1 MSPAPSAQAVA
12 SAFRLADPTG
22 PLVPV
27 RYVSSETWRLDT
39 RRGRYFVKR
48 LVVDGWWDQLD
59 RAMAFERRA
68 CAAGIR
74 MPEAIEPADPAWGL
88 AADLGDGQGVVRVHT
103 WLDGAAADPGAD
115 LSDWYGATLAA
126 LHGLEPAGER
136 RTDSMWPLWYGVEP
150 PQRWADWLAAGLRQG
165 LLWAPVLRQRLAL
178 VLDLTEQIEAAY
190 RVVDDHVVTHR
201 DVLPHNVLVP
211 ADGGPVLIDW
221 DTAGPDSATLETAA
235 ALHDYARYGTGTE
248 PDLARF
254 TAALAAYRAHGGVV
268 QPCPFPLARRMGVH
282 LARCA
287 ERIRVTLGVEPAGSI
302 DAPAAEVHVAQRLAA
317 LPAFSASLPRWSHHL
332 TA

>member
-1 MSPAPSAQAVA
+1 MFPAPSAYVVA
-12 SAFRLADPTG
+12 RVFRLPDPTG

-59 RAMAFERRA
+59 RAMAFELRA
-68 CAAGIR
+68 RAAGIPT
-74 MPEAIEPADPAWGL
+74 PEAIEPADPAWGL

-103 WLDGAAADPGAD
+103 WLEGATADPQAD
-115 LSDWYGATLAA
+115 LSEWYGATLAV

-136 RTDSMWPLWYGVEP
+136 RTDGMWPLWYGVEP
-150 PQRWADWLAAGLRQG
+150 PQRWADWLAAGLLQG
-165 LLWAPVLRQRLAL
+165 RDWAPVLRERLPL
-178 VLDLTEQIEAAY
+178 VLDLTRWIEAAY
-190 RVVDDHVVTHR
+190 RAVDDHVVTHR

-211 ADGGPVLIDW
+211 VDGEPVLIDW

-235 ALHDYARYGTGTE
+235 ALYDYARHGTGPE
-248 PDLARF
+248 PDPARF

-268 QPCPFPLARRMGVH
+268 QPSEFPLARRLGVH

-302 DAPAAEVHVAQRLAA
+302 DIRAVETHVAQRLAA
-317 LPAFSASLPRWSHHL
+317 LPEFSTSLFRWSRHL
-332 TA
+332 TG